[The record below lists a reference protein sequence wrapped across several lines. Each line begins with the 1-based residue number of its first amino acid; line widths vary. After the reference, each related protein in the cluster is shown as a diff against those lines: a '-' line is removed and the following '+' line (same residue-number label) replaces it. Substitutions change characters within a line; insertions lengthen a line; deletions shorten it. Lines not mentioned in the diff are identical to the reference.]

1 MDFEETV
8 QHREYTLTYIK
19 TNELAYVAKCQRW
32 LSETYED
39 DGYIVKTDSN
49 GEIIFEIIETFDL
62 EKKIIV
68 LIPGTESESD
78 SEDSDCDT
86 EKKSIKMSKLKSLTY
101 NQSRKQDAFNDVR
114 SFVRNVINSG
124 GLLLRRSDS

>member
-1 MDFEETV
+1 MERT
-8 QHREYTLTYIK
+8 
-19 TNELAYVAKCQRW
+19 
-32 LSETYED
+32 
-39 DGYIVKTDSN
+39 
-49 GEIIFEIIETFDL
+49 IIETFDL